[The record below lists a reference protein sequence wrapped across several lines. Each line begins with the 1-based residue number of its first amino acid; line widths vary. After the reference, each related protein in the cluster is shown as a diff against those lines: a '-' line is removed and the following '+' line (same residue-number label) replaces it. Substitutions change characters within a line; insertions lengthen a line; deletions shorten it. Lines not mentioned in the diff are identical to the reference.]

1 MNTSGEG
8 GIKVNFYV
16 EDMLFFKY
24 IGCATVAK
32 TLYRELS
39 TMDNLQLE
47 LEGSSG
53 QR

>member
-1 MNTSGEG
+1 MNTSGES

-32 TLYRELS
+32 TLYRESL
-39 TMDNLQLE
+39 DHGQPPAQLE
-47 LEGSSG
+47 RSSG